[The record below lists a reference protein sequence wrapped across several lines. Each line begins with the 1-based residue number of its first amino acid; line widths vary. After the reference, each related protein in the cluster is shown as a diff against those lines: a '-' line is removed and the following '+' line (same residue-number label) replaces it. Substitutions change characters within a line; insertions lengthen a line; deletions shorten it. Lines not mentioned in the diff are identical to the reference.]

1 MRYKIAVSGAAEINV
16 CSKNA
21 KKLAKEV
28 GQEIAKQG
36 CILVTGAT
44 TGIPYFSV
52 QGLEEAG
59 GVSVGF
65 SPAASEIAHRKKYR
79 LPRISDIIIHTGF
92 GYAGRNLLMTRAAD
106 GVIIICG
113 RMGTLNEFTIAFEDE
128 KPIAVLIGSGGTADK
143 IKTIVA
149 GPHRG
154 KQKII
159 YEKEPKKLVEKLIKL
174 IKKEKLKVGE
184 SGK

>member
-1 MRYKIAVSGAAEINV
+1 MKYKIAVSGAAQTGI

-21 KKLAKEV
+21 EKLAKEI
-28 GQEIAKQG
+28 GKEIAKQG

-65 SPAASEIAHRKKYR
+65 SPAASETAHRKKYR
-79 LPRISDIIIHTGF
+79 LPRVSDIIVHTGF

-106 GVIIICG
+106 AVIIICG
-113 RMGTLNEFTIAFEDE
+113 RMGTLNEFTIAFEDQ
-128 KPIAVLIGSGGTADK
+128 KPIGVLEGTGGTADI
-143 IKTIVA
+143 IKDLIKF
-149 GPHRG
+149 PHRG
-154 KQKII
+154 KTRIVF
-159 YEKEPKKLVEKLIKL
+159 EKDPKKLVEKLIRL
-174 IKKEKLKVGE
+174 IKDSKRSKR
-184 SGK
+184 